1 MTQKSSKLTLGMLG
15 KVFGV
20 AFFVYLFF
28 GFMLLPCLN
37 TITQIFTTTDSA
49 GNIDPL
55 AVIRPPRACAI
66 PSRSS
71 ASSSRATCPA
81 TSSIR

>member
-49 GNIDPL
+49 GNIDHWRL
-55 AVIRPPRACAI
+55 
-66 PSRSS
+66 S
-71 ASSSRATCPA
+71 ASSSRATCQA
-81 TSSIR
+81 TS

>member
-28 GFMLLPCLN
+28 GFILPCLN
-37 TITQIFTTTDSA
+37 TITQIFTTTDST

-55 AVIRPPRACAI
+55 AVIRFFF
-66 PSRSS
+66 
-71 ASSSRATCPA
+71 RATCPA
-81 TSSIR
+81 TS

>member
-28 GFMLLPCLN
+28 GFMLLPLSLIHISEP
-37 TITQIFTTTDSA
+37 T
-49 GNIDPL
+49 
-55 AVIRPPRACAI
+55 RPY
-66 PSRSS
+66 
-71 ASSSRATCPA
+71 
-81 TSSIR
+81 